1 MNISILTKGE
11 IKMAQPKNPL
21 TQYYN
26 EEYPKQYQE
35 PPAVQGKMEIVPDC
49 GEKSYKGTGRLKGR
63 KALITGGDSGI
74 GRAAAIA
81 YAREGADIVLNY
93 LPEEQSD
100 AEEVKKLIE
109 TEGRKA
115 VLIPG
120 DLSDEAFCKEL
131 VDKAYAELDG
141 LDVLA
146 LVAGKQQAVED
157 IADLTTEQIR
167 KTFEVNVFSL
177 YWIVKAAMPYLPE
190 GASIIT
196 TTSVQGYNPS
206 PNLLDYA
213 ATKFAITGFTRGLA
227 KQVASKGIRVNSVA
241 PGPIWTPL
249 QISGGQPSDAIPA
262 FGQDTPLKRAGQPVE
277 LSSVYVFLAST
288 ESSYVTAQVYGV
300 TGGVELA

>member
-1 MNISILTKGE
+1 MT
-11 IKMAQPKNPL
+11 QPKNPL

-26 EEYPKQYQE
+26 EEYSKQYQE
-35 PPAVQGKMEIVPDC
+35 PPAVQGKMEPAPDC
-49 GEKSYKGTGRLKGR
+49 GETSYKGTGRLKGR

-93 LPEEQSD
+93 LPEEQPD
-100 AEEVKKLIE
+100 ADEVKRLIE
-109 TEGRKA
+109 AEGRKA

-131 VDKAYAELDG
+131 VDKAYKELDG

-146 LVAGKQQAVED
+146 LVAGQQQAVED
-157 IADLTTEQIR
+157 IADLTTEQLR

-177 YWIVKAAMPYLPE
+177 YWVVKAAMPYLPK

-249 QISGGQPSDAIPA
+249 QISGGQPSEKIPA
-262 FGQDTPLKRAGQPVE
+262 FGQNTPLQRAGQPVE

-300 TGGVELA
+300 TGGIELA